1 MGVIQC
7 ARIGPKHQAG
17 SDSLLTLKSYFRLR
31 KILGDQHFEERVNAI
46 YGISAYEKPQVN
58 YSHAPYSQQYSPFN
72 LYGYLNYNST
82 YQMPYYPYSRSGF

>member
-46 YGISAYEKPQVN
+46 YGISAY
-58 YSHAPYSQQYSPFN
+58 
-72 LYGYLNYNST
+72 
-82 YQMPYYPYSRSGF
+82 